1 MPEVEPARAAVAGR
15 GRIDALDAARGA
27 ALAAMAAYHLTWDL
41 GFLQLTPLNA
51 ALTPTGRM
59 AAHGIAGA
67 FLILVGVGLV
77 LMNGE
82 GMRWWAFARRLVRIG
97 GAALLITGATY
108 LAFPQNYIFFGI
120 LHCIA
125 LSSVLALP
133 FLRLPAALTA
143 LCAAGVM
150 AAPFF
155 LHHPLLETPVLAVLG
170 LASLPPDTNDWVPL
184 FPWFGLVL
192 VGIVLA
198 RLGLPVLSRSWLG
211 RWRANGPFGRL
222 ACFAGRHSLVVYL
235 VHQPVLLAVVYGV
248 VSLTGPHPKAG
259 VPEFRQ
265 RFERNCARTGGG
277 TEACRIASRCVVDVL
292 KRERLWATG
301 IGYTLEQRAHA
312 QSLARQCYE
321 AAEGTAAP
329 P

>member
-1 MPEVEPARAAVAGR
+1 MPEIEPARGTVSGL

-82 GMRWWAFARRLVRIG
+82 GMRWPAFARRLARIG
-97 GAALLITGATY
+97 GAAMLITGATY
-108 LAFPQNYIFFGI
+108 LAFPQSYIFFGI

-133 FLRLPAALTA
+133 FLRLPALLTA
-143 LCAAGVM
+143 LLAAGVI
-150 AAPFF
+150 AAPYF
-155 LHHPLLETPVLAVLG
+155 LHHPVFETPVLAFLG

-192 VGIVLA
+192 TGIALT
-198 RLGLPVLSRSWLG
+198 RLGLPALRRGRFG
-211 RWRANGPFGRL
+211 RWRTAGPIGRL
-222 ACFAGRHSLVVYL
+222 ATFAGRHSLAFYL
-235 VHQPVLLAVVYGV
+235 VHQPVLLAIVYGI
-248 VSLTGPHPKAG
+248 VSLTGPHPRAG
-259 VPEFRQ
+259 VSEFRQ
-265 RFERNCARTGGG
+265 KFERNCSRTGGG
-277 TEACRIASRCVVDVL
+277 AEACHIASRCVVDVL
-292 KRERLWATG
+292 KRERLWTTG
-301 IGYTLEQRAHA
+301 IGYTLEQRARA

-321 AAEGTAAP
+321 AAEGTAP
-329 P
+329 PP